1 MHVLYEL
8 LFGSEINGFWGKNAI
23 KMNKI
28 SPEIH
33 GDGGKNAPLQLK
45 LILILTI
52 LEIMYIYIFLNY

>member
-28 SPEIH
+28 FPEIN

-52 LEIMYIYIFLNY
+52 LDLF